1 MAKIVNLRERI
12 HQPYRDALCRT
23 AGLHNPGLSA
33 TTDLFITQGRDEGF
47 TNLKTS
53 AQLPNDSSMIILA
66 ARVLQWFRAPV
77 MRALDAAGVVLN
89 GDVGSTAFGDA
100 WDWPDAAGEVAI
112 GNAIGNYN
120 DVYRLHWQC
129 AEGLFWTVGAGEKDS
144 LRSMPSMYFPYG
156 GGLQGAIGG
165 PTDLIHFHNG
175 QASHTSILRVARA
188 ITITPRQ
195 TIKVSV
201 TGMGYFENGA
211 GTVFGTSTA
220 QGRNMN
226 NPIHNL
232 NAVDGIA
239 KVVSMTLDGLVSRD
253 VQ

>member
-12 HQPYRDALCRT
+12 HQPYRDALIRT

-77 MRALDAAGVVLN
+77 MRSLDAAGVILN

-100 WDWPDAAGEVAI
+100 WDWPDAANEPAL

-129 AEGLFWTVGAGEKDS
+129 GEGLFWTVGAGEKDS
-144 LRSMPSMYFPYG
+144 LRSMPSIYFPYG
-156 GGLQGAIGG
+156 GGLQGDVGG
-165 PTDLIHFHNG
+165 ATDLIHFHNG

-201 TGMGYFENGA
+201 TGMSYPEAGQ

-220 QGRNMN
+220 QGRTMT

-232 NAVDGIA
+232 NAVDAIA